1 MINAEL
7 ADSLTFVA
15 AEQMLARLVVQKLLS
30 KEEAKQVQKEL
41 QRRLKP
47 TIMNTPGGMVHRDR
61 ARGA

>member
-47 TIMNTPGGMVHRDR
+47 TIVSC
-61 ARGA
+61 

>member
-7 ADSLTFVA
+7 VDSLTFVA

-47 TIMNTPGGMVHRDR
+47 TIISC
-61 ARGA
+61 